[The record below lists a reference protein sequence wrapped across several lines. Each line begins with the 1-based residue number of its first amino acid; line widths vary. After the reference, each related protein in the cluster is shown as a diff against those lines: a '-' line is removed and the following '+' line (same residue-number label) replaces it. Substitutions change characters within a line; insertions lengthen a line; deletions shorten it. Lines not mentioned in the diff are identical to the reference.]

1 MKVDDLTGT
10 NLDQPNSMHL
20 YLDNS
25 VLNRPFDDQRQPRI
39 WLETL
44 SFSLV
49 LTLIES
55 REASLI
61 HSPIHDL
68 ENSRNP
74 FPIRKKWVEKCLRLA
89 AQRVALSDSI
99 KKRAFALEQS
109 GFKSLDAL
117 HLAFAEAAGASH
129 FLTCDDRLIH
139 LHSGQIVVQTPVTFI
154 TNLN

>member
-1 MKVDDLTGT
+1 MT
-10 NLDQPNSMHL
+10 L

-49 LTLIES
+49 LTLIEAG
-55 REASLI
+55 EAILV

-74 FPIRKKWVEKCLRLA
+74 FSLRQKWVEKCLRLA
-89 AQRVALSDSI
+89 AQKVALSDGI
-99 KKRAFALEQS
+99 RKRALALEQS
-109 GFKSLDAL
+109 GFKALDAL
-117 HLAFAEAAGASH
+117 HLACAEAASVTH
-129 FLTCDDRLIH
+129 FLTCDDRVLRRY
-139 LHSGQIVVQTPVTFI
+139 SGQMIVQSPVTFI
-154 TNLN
+154 TNLT

>member
-1 MKVDDLTGT
+1 ML
-10 NLDQPNSMHL
+10 L

-49 LTLIES
+49 LTLIEAG
-55 REASLI
+55 EATLI

-74 FPIRKKWVEKCLRLA
+74 FPLRQKWIEKCLRLA
-89 AQRVALSDSI
+89 AQNVALSASI
-99 KKRAFALEQS
+99 KKRALALEQS
-109 GFKSLDAL
+109 GFKALNAL
-117 HLAFAEAAGASH
+117 HLACAEAAGTTL
-129 FLTCDDRLIH
+129 FLTRRSRNQEFLVNRVACLNRHLLPPTRLK
-139 LHSGQIVVQTPVTFI
+139 S
-154 TNLN
+154 NC

>member
-1 MKVDDLTGT
+1 MR
-10 NLDQPNSMHL
+10 L

-39 WLETL
+39 WLEAL

-55 REASLI
+55 GEATLI

-74 FPIRKKWVEKCLRLA
+74 FPLRQKWIEKCLRLA
-89 AQRVALSDSI
+89 AQNVVLSV
-99 KKRAFALEQS
+99 KKRALALEQS
-109 GFKSLDAL
+109 GFKALDAL
-117 HLAFAEAAGASH
+117 HLACAEAAGATH
-129 FLTCDDRLIH
+129 FLTCDEPPGSAIFRPDDCSDTGDVHHQPDVRI
-139 LHSGQIVVQTPVTFI
+139 
-154 TNLN
+154 

>member
-1 MKVDDLTGT
+1 ML
-10 NLDQPNSMHL
+10 L

-49 LTLIES
+49 LTLIEAN
-55 REASLI
+55 EATMA

-74 FPIRKKWVEKCLRLA
+74 FAMRQQWVEKCLRLA
-89 AQRVALSDSI
+89 RQSISLDDSI
-99 KKRAFALEQS
+99 KTRARDLARC
-109 GFKSLDAL
+109 GFGALDAL
-117 HLAFAEAAGASH
+117 HVSCAESEGVNY
-129 FLTCDDRLIH
+129 FLTCDDRIIRRY
-139 LHSGQIVVQTPVTFI
+139 SGKLAVQSPVTFI
-154 TNLN
+154 TNLT